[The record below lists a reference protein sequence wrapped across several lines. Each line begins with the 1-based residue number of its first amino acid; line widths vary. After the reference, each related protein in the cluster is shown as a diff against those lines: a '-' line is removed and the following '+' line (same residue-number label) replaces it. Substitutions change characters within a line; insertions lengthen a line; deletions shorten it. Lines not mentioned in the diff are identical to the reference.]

1 MRILLEVEYET
12 GEKAA
17 VTASAIDLM
26 RFEEKFELSIV
37 RLDREVKLSHLMF
50 LAWTALNRQKQTKL
64 DFEPWAETVATI
76 GLGDSDPK

>member
-1 MRILLEVEYET
+1 MRILLEVEYGT
-12 GEKAA
+12 GEKVA

-37 RLDREVKLSHLMF
+37 RLDKEVKLSHLMF
-50 LAWTALNRQKQTKL
+50 LAWTSLHRQKTTKL
-64 DFEPWAETVATI
+64 EFEPWAETVETI